1 MLSWMTAAI
10 VGFITVAFASALPS
24 YFALAIVSG
33 LALLI
38 HLVLR
43 SRLSAVWLAFSL
55 AVVYASFYGHWRVS
69 LLLPEG
75 LKTSDFIATV
85 EVRTVPEPRQGFTTY
100 YRFDANLIAL
110 ACDDDISAKRCRLPS
125 PYLGFGIVQLNW
137 YADSPPQFGDIF
149 TATLRLRQA
158 HGYQSPGAFD
168 YGRWMFASGYFA
180 RGYVRNPEMSVY
192 LDSSPALSFN
202 SVRQGIV
209 DKVGRH
215 LEKYRHGNIM
225 KALLFADRSD
235 IGREQWQIFARTGT
249 NHLMAI
255 SGMHIGIVLAWGF
268 FIGRVFGA
276 LLPRANT
283 LVIGAYIALS
293 FAFSYAALAGFSVP
307 TKRALIMAMAALI
320 AFCLRRN
327 VSVWQAYI
335 TAMLLVLIV
344 DPLAPHR
351 AGFTLSF
358 AAVGVLLFAFQGQRR
373 SKQLG
378 SHFAQSLFRSQWVVL
393 LGLIPLLM
401 MWGYGI
407 SPVSFPVNLLA
418 IPLLTVLILPLLFCG
433 LLLISLAPSLA
444 DSSWRIADYLLDLL
458 LNGLTLASGSLPQ
471 IFIPISVFSFVL
483 MSISILVLLL
493 PRGTPAKWLAMVSL
507 LCLFLMPPSRP
518 SVGSAWVTTLDV
530 GQGLSVLVQTATKT
544 LLYDVGADFGNGFNT
559 ADAVVIPALRS
570 FGIDKVDMLVVSHAD
585 RDHAGAAPALL
596 QEIDVTEL
604 RVGEN
609 LTSIKK
615 DALACARPHHWT
627 WDGVYFEFLNSNDD
641 RSLTGNNASCVLRL
655 SSGETSL
662 LLTGDIEKSIEGQL
676 IQSGQT
682 LSADVLIAPH
692 HGSKTS
698 SSTEFI
704 RAVSPSMVVFSAGR
718 NNRYGHPAESVT
730 QRYTQSDARCWSTA
744 YHGSIRFILD
754 ESGAA
759 LDKIWGGGR
768 YYWQINRYSPE
779 SGEEICSKLHSGR

>member
-10 VGFITVAFASALPS
+10 VGLIAVAFASALPS
-24 YFALAIVSG
+24 YVVLG
-33 LALLI
+33 LICFLSVLLHI
-38 HLVLR
+38 ALR
-43 SRLSAVWLAFSL
+43 SRLSASWLAFSL
-55 AVVYASFYGHWRVS
+55 AVGYASCYGYWRVS

-85 EVRTVPEPRQGFTTY
+85 EVTTVPESRQGFTSY
-100 YRFDANLIAL
+100 YQFDANLIAL
-110 ACDDDISAKRCRLPS
+110 ACGDDLPDKKCRLPS
-125 PYLGFGIVQLNW
+125 SYSGFGLVQLNW
-137 YADSPPQFGDIF
+137 YADSPPQFGSVF
-149 TATLRLRQA
+149 TASLRLRQA

-168 YGRWMFASGYFA
+168 YGRWMFASGYSA

-192 LDSSPALSFN
+192 LNSKPASSFN

-209 DKVGRH
+209 DKIGRH

-235 IGREQWQIFARTGT
+235 IGREQWQVFARTGT

-293 FAFSYAALAGFSVP
+293 FAFGYAALAGFSVP

-335 TAMLLVLIV
+335 TAMLLVLII

-373 SKQLG
+373 RKQLG
-378 SHFAQSLFRSQWVVL
+378 SHFAKSLFRSQWVVL

-433 LLLISLAPSLA
+433 LLLIGLAPSLA
-444 DSSWRIADYLLDLL
+444 DRSWRAADYLLDILM
-458 LNGLTLASGSLPQ
+458 NGLTLTAGSFPQ
-471 IFIPISVFSFVL
+471 VFVPISMFSFVL
-483 MSISILVLLL
+483 MSISVLVLLL

-544 LLYDVGADFGNGFNT
+544 LIYDVGPDFGSGFNT
-559 ADAVVIPALRS
+559 ADAVVIPALRR
-570 FGIDKVDMLVVSHAD
+570 FGIDKVDILVISHAD

-596 QEIDVTEL
+596 KEIDVAEL

-609 LTSIKK
+609 LAEVNK
-615 DALACARPHHWT
+615 DALACARPHRWK
-627 WDGVYFEFLNSNDD
+627 WDGVDFEFLNSNGD

-655 SSGETSL
+655 SSGRTSL
-662 LLTGDIEKSIEGQL
+662 LLTGDIEKSIEGKL
-676 IQSGQT
+676 IASGQT

-692 HGSKTS
+692 HGSNTS
-698 SSTEFI
+698 SSIEFL
-704 RAVSPSMVVFSAGR
+704 RAVLPSKVVFSAAR

-730 QRYTQSDARCWSTA
+730 QRYTQLGTRCWSTA
-744 YHGSIRFILD
+744 YHGSIRFRLD
-754 ESGAA
+754 EFGAA
-759 LDKIWGGGR
+759 LDKMWGGGR
-768 YYWQINRYSPE
+768 YYWQIDGYSPE
-779 SGEEICSKLHSGR
+779 SGEEICSKLHSGH